1 MIIPRAVRRI
11 KEKYDHKGGP
21 HAHLFEPYT
30 GDEVVSLDCETTS
43 LDVKQG
49 EIVSIGAVKIK
60 GRKVLSSDRL
70 DIKLKPPK
78 SLTGDSIKIHKI
90 RESDL
95 EDGID
100 LEDAL
105 EQVLA
110 FVGNR
115 PILGYYVNYDVRMLD
130 KYIRPQFGFGLP
142 NKAVELSHVYHDIIK
157 WRSVGGNIDLRFDTI
172 SRHLDI
178 PMLERHTAI
187 GDALTVALMYV
198 RLKFGDPPE
207 VIDYV

>member
-11 KEKYDHKGGP
+11 KEKYDHKAGP
-21 HAHLFEPYT
+21 HAHLFEPYR

-60 GRKVLSSDRL
+60 GKKVLTSDRL

-78 SLTGDSIKIHKI
+78 SLTGESIKIHKI

-95 EDGID
+95 VGGMDI
-100 LEDAL
+100 EDAL

-115 PILGYYVNYDVRMLD
+115 PILGYYVNYDIRMLD
-130 KYIRPQFGFGLP
+130 KFIRPQYGFGLP
-142 NKAVELSHVYHDIIK
+142 NKAIELSHVYHDIIK
-157 WRSVGGNIDLRFDTI
+157 WKSVGGNIDLRFDTI
-172 SRHLDI
+172 SKKLDI
-178 PMLERHTAI
+178 PMMERHTAI

-198 RLKFGDPPE
+198 RLKYGDPPE
-207 VIDYV
+207 AGC

>member
-11 KEKYDHKGGP
+11 KEKYDHKSGP
-21 HAHLFEPYT
+21 YAKLFAPYD

-60 GRKVLSSDRL
+60 GKKVLTSDRL

-90 RESDL
+90 READL
-95 EDGID
+95 VGGVNI
-100 LEDAL
+100 EDAL
-105 EQVLA
+105 EQVLE

-115 PILGYYVNYDVRMLD
+115 PILGYYVNYDIRMLD
-130 KYIRPQFGFGLP
+130 KFIRPQFGFGLP
-142 NKAVELSHVYHDIIK
+142 NKAIELSHVYHDIIK
-157 WRSVGGNIDLRFDTI
+157 WKSVGGNIDLRFDTI
-172 SRHLDI
+172 SKELDI

-198 RLKFGDPPE
+198 RLKYGDPPE
-207 VIDYV
+207 VQYI

>member
-11 KEKYDHKGGP
+11 KEKYDHRSGP
-21 HAHLFEPYT
+21 YASLFEHYD
-30 GDEVVSLDCETTS
+30 GDELVSLDCETTS

-60 GRKVLSSDRL
+60 GKKVLSSERL

-90 RESDL
+90 READL
-95 EDGID
+95 VGGID

-105 EQVLA
+105 QQVLE

-115 PILGYYVNYDVRMLD
+115 PILGYYVNYDIRMLD
-130 KYIRPQFGFGLP
+130 KYIRPAYGFGLP

-157 WRSVGGNIDLRFDTI
+157 WKSVGGNVDLRFDTI
-172 SRHLDI
+172 SRELDI

-198 RLKFGDPPE
+198 RLKYGDPPK
-207 VIDYV
+207 VQYI